1 MNISSK
7 IGAFDFWG
15 MLIPGCTIIWA
26 IRIAYDSLV
35 AKCLSLPWMGNDIF
49 KWAVFLVTGYLL
61 GLVISMIMDFIWRL
75 FGWRN
80 NKDHIIKA
88 LKKLCKGGERVLFYS
103 KKFADLEK
111 DTIKVYNK
119 MYMKV
124 SKAYNSTPIPALE
137 NQTVL
142 MRNMILPACYLSY
155 IIIAFY
161 GKTSCCAILAG
172 LLAIFVLFALTKHRQ
187 MKTYV
192 VVLDYY
198 ASLPENDNGSM

>member
-35 AKCLSLPWMGNDIF
+35 AKCLSLPWMGNNIF
-49 KWAVFLVTGYLL
+49 KWAVFLVAGFLL
-61 GLVISMIMDFIWRL
+61 GLVISMVMDFIWRL

-88 LKKLCKGGERVLFYS
+88 LKKLRKEDNKVLFNS
-103 KKFADLEK
+103 KEFADLEK
-111 DTIKVYNK
+111 DTVMTYYK

-124 SKAYNSTPIPALE
+124 SEVYKSTPIPALE
-137 NQTVL
+137 KQTIL
-142 MRNMILPACYLSY
+142 MRNMIFPACYLSY
-155 IIIAFY
+155 VIIAFN
-161 GKTSCCAILAG
+161 GKTLCCSILAG
-172 LLAIFVLFALTKHRQ
+172 ALALLVLIRLTKYRQ
-187 MKTYV
+187 MKTYM
-192 VVLDYY
+192 VVLDYF
-198 ASLPENDNGSM
+198 ASLPENNNDSM